1 MEELQAL
8 GYEYRGGR
16 LLAVGKDE
24 GFTFKDQE
32 HYDAL
37 ADAVLRYVTSLLES
51 EAQLRP
57 LWLPLGAESG
67 ARCPIYVSEGFDSA
81 SKVLLLIQG
90 SGRVRV
96 GVWGCALCINK
107 DLDQGTML
115 PYLREAADRGYGVIV
130 LNPNLNQVD
139 GQPIPGSETPDR
151 HVAYVWESVL
161 LARCRGDASVDVVA
175 HSNGGRALLYFM
187 ADCEAAAKRIHRL
200 ALTDSYH
207 MAPETKAL
215 GPEGKVLLADR
226 SVNYVPHNAPFGT
239 PVEEWVTLG
248 NFMTQASKGCPCVS
262 AATPDHAS
270 TNQASLKA
278 AFDFFAAEGK

>member
-1 MEELQAL
+1 MEELRAL

-24 GFTFKDQE
+24 GFKFKDQA

-67 ARCPIYVSEGFDSA
+67 PRCPIYVSEGFESA
-81 SKVLLLIQG
+81 TKVLLLIQG

-115 PYLREAADRGYGVIV
+115 PYLREAAARGYGVMV
-130 LNPNLNQVD
+130 LNPNMNEVD
-139 GQPIPGSETPDR
+139 GEPIPGSEAPDR
-151 HVAYVWESVL
+151 HVEYVWQNIVAS
-161 LARCRGDASVDVVA
+161 RCGGAATIDVIA
-175 HSNGGRALLYFM
+175 HSNGGRALLYFL
-187 ADCEAAAKRIHRL
+187 AECKDGETAAKRINQL
-200 ALTDSYH
+200 VFTDSYH
-207 MAPETKAL
+207 QGGQAASL
-215 GPEGKVLLADR
+215 GPEGQALLR
-226 SVNYVPHNAPFGT
+226 ERCVNYVPHEAPFGT
-239 PVEEWVTLG
+239 PVKEWVSLG
-248 NFMTQASKGCPCVS
+248 NAFTQDSKGCPCVS
-262 AATPDHAS
+262 AQTPDHAA

-278 AFDFFAAEGK
+278 AFDFIAK

>member
-8 GYEYRGGR
+8 GYEYREGR

-24 GFTFKDQE
+24 GFKFKDQA

-37 ADAVLRYVTSLLES
+37 ADAVLKYVTSLLES
-51 EAQLRP
+51 EAKLQP

-67 ARCPIYVSEGFDSA
+67 PRCPIYVSEGFESA

-115 PYLREAADRGYGVIV
+115 PYLREAVASGYGIIV
-130 LNPNLNQVD
+130 LNPNLNEVD
-139 GQPIPGSETPDR
+139 GALIPGSEAPDR
-151 HVAYVWESVL
+151 HVAYVWENVV
-161 LARCRGDASVDVVA
+161 APRCSGDAVVDVVA
-175 HSNGGRALLYFM
+175 HSNGGRALLYYL
-187 ADCEAAAKRIHRL
+187 ASCEAAANRIHRL
-200 ALTDSYH
+200 VFTDSYH
-207 MAPETKAL
+207 QGSQAASL
-215 GPEGKVLLADR
+215 GPEGQALLR
-226 SVNYVPHNAPFGT
+226 ERCVNYVPHDAAFGT
-239 PVEEWVTLG
+239 PVQEWVSLG
-248 NFMTQASKGCPCVS
+248 YQFTQDSKGCKCLS
-262 AATPDHAS
+262 AQTPDHAA

-278 AFDFFAAEGK
+278 AFDFFSAAS